1 MKKKKVAVAMSGGVD
16 SSVAAALLLEA
27 GYAVVGFTMVNY
39 SMEQGRLD
47 DPVSSAK
54 KAADILKIEHK
65 VVDLRD
71 DFKDSV
77 IQYFCREYSQG
88 LTPNPCIRCN
98 REIKFGLL
106 MDKARD
112 YGVDFFATGH
122 YVRKYFD
129 DQKKRFILK
138 KARNKAKD
146 QSYFLYGLT
155 QKQLKGSLFPVGE
168 MIKEEV
174 RKKAVSL
181 GLPAAYRRESQE
193 ICFIPDNDYVNFL
206 KKNIPGS
213 FRPGLI
219 LDQNKKQLGTH
230 GGILH
235 FTIGQRR
242 GLGIAAPHPL
252 YVLEMDV
259 RNNAVIVGKD
269 EELKGKSLTASQ
281 LNLIALS
288 EIKHPLPVKARIR
301 YKHKEADAVVVPLD
315 KNRVRVEFSKPQRAI
330 TPGQS
335 VVFYEGDNVIGG
347 GIIKGLDH

>member
-1 MKKKKVAVAMSGGVD
+1 MSGGVD

-27 GYAVVGFTMVNY
+27 GYTVAGFTLVNFTL
-39 SMEQGRLD
+39 EQDRLD
-47 DPVSSAK
+47 DHVSSAK
-54 KAADILKIEHK
+54 KAADLLRIEHE
-65 VVDLRD
+65 VIDLRS
-71 DFKDSV
+71 DFHDRI
-77 IQYFCREYSQG
+77 IQYFCSEYRQG

-106 MDKARD
+106 MDRARG

-155 QKQLKGSLFPVGE
+155 QKQLEGSLFPVGE
-168 MIKEEV
+168 MKKEEV

-181 GLPAAYRRESQE
+181 GLPAAHRRESQE

-213 FRPGLI
+213 FRPGPI
-219 LDQNKKQLGTH
+219 LDRNKKQLGTH

-269 EELKGKSLTASQ
+269 EELREKSLIASQ
-281 LNLIALS
+281 LNLIAMS
-288 EIKHPLPVKARIR
+288 EIKYPLPVKARIR
-301 YKHKEADAVVVPLD
+301 YKHKEADALVIPLD
-315 KNRVRVEFSKPQRAI
+315 KNRVRVEFSKPQRAV

-335 VVFYEGDNVIGG
+335 VVFYDGDIVIGG
-347 GIIKGLDH
+347 AVIKHIG

>member
-1 MKKKKVAVAMSGGVD
+1 MKKKKVAIAMSGGVD

-27 GYAVVGFTMVNY
+27 GYTVAGFTMVNFTL
-39 SMEQGRLD
+39 EQDRLD
-47 DPVSSAK
+47 DHVSSAK
-54 KAADILKIEHK
+54 KAADLLKIEHE
-65 VVDLRD
+65 VVDLRA
-71 DFKDSV
+71 DFHDRI

-106 MDKARD
+106 MDRARG

-155 QKQLKGSLFPVGE
+155 QKQLEGSLFPVGE
-168 MIKEEV
+168 MKKEEV

-181 GLPAAYRRESQE
+181 GLPAAHRRESQE

-213 FRPGLI
+213 FRPGPI
-219 LDQNKKQLGTH
+219 LDRNKKQLGMH

-269 EELKGKSLTASQ
+269 EELREKSLIASP
-281 LNLIALS
+281 LNLIAMS

-301 YKHKEADAVVVPLD
+301 YKHKEADALVIPLD

-335 VVFYEGDNVIGG
+335 VVFYDGDIVIGG
-347 GIIKGLDH
+347 GIIKDLNH

>member
-1 MKKKKVAVAMSGGVD
+1 MSGGVD
-16 SSVAAALLLEA
+16 SSVAAALLLET
-27 GYAVVGFTMVNY
+27 GYTVVGFTMVNFTL
-39 SMEQGRLD
+39 EQDRLD
-47 DPVSSAK
+47 DHVSQAK
-54 KAADILKIEHK
+54 KAADLLKIEHE
-65 VVDLRD
+65 VIDLSS
-71 DFKDSV
+71 DFKDRV

-106 MDKARD
+106 MNRARD
-112 YGVDFFATGH
+112 YGFDYFATGH

-129 DQKKRFILK
+129 DQNKRFILK

-155 QKQLKGSLFPVGE
+155 QKQLEGSLFPVGE
-168 MIKEEV
+168 MKKEEV

-213 FRPGLI
+213 FRPGPI
-219 LDQNKKQLGTH
+219 LDRNQKQVGTH

-235 FTIGQRR
+235 FTIGQRK

-259 RNNAVIVGKD
+259 RNNAVVVGKD
-269 EELKGKSLTASQ
+269 EELKEKSLIASQ
-281 LNLIALS
+281 LNLIAVS
-288 EIKHPLPVKARIR
+288 EIDHPLPVKARIR
-301 YKHKEADAVVVPLD
+301 YKHKEADAVVIPLD
-315 KNRVRVEFSKPQRAI
+315 KNRVRVEFSEPQRAV

-335 VVFYEGDNVIGG
+335 VVFYDGDSVIGG